1 MKTRSNEPPATH
13 GLPPP
18 PAPPARDANPWA
30 MSSSAGGPPASPPA
44 SPPRRRAQPDLSRSV
59 PSHRRPLQ
67 AAPLLVLVFMASL
80 GVRLAFD
87 AWRDQDYAGM
97 FAALAILS
105 MVAFMIWRRSR
116 PRR

>member
-1 MKTRSNEPPATH
+1 MKTRPNEPPAKA

-18 PAPPARDANPWA
+18 PAPPAHDANPWA
-30 MSSSAGGPPASPPA
+30 MSSSAGAPPA
-44 SPPRRRAQPDLSRSV
+44 SPPRRRAQPDPSRSV

-105 MVAFMIWRRSR
+105 MVAFMFWRRRR

>member
-1 MKTRSNEPPATH
+1 MKTRSQEPQAKS
-13 GLPPP
+13 GLPPA

-30 MSSSAGGPPASPPA
+30 MSSSVGGSSTLPPL
-44 SPPRRRAQPDLSRSV
+44 RRRAQPDPSRPA

-67 AAPLLVLVFMASL
+67 AAPLLVLVFMATMGL
-80 GVRLAFD
+80 RLAVR
-87 AWRDQDYAGM
+87 AWQEQDYAGM

-105 MVAFMIWRRSR
+105 MVAFMFWRRRR

>member
-1 MKTRSNEPPATH
+1 MKTRSKEPPAKS

-30 MSSSAGGPPASPPA
+30 MSSSAGGPPASPL
-44 SPPRRRAQPDLSRSV
+44 RRRAQPDPSRSV

-67 AAPLLVLVFMASL
+67 AAPLLVLVFMASM

-87 AWRDQDYAGM
+87 AWRDQEYAGM

-105 MVAFMIWRRSR
+105 MVAFMFWRRSR

>member
-1 MKTRSNEPPATH
+1 MKTRSKEPPAKS

-18 PAPPARDANPWA
+18 PAPPSRDANPWA
-30 MSSSAGGPPASPPA
+30 MTSSTGDPK
-44 SPPRRRAQPDLSRSV
+44 LSRREVSRSA
-59 PSHRRPLQ
+59 PSPRRPLQ
-67 AAPLLVLVFMASL
+67 AAPLLVLIFMASMGLRL
-80 GVRLAFD
+80 GFQ

-105 MVAFMIWRRSR
+105 MVAFMFWRRSR

>member
-1 MKTRSNEPPATH
+1 MKTRSKEPPAKS

-18 PAPPARDANPWA
+18 PAPPSRDANPWA
-30 MSSSAGGPPASPPA
+30 MTSSTGGPPTSPL
-44 SPPRRRAQPDLSRSV
+44 RRRAQPDPSRSA
-59 PSHRRPLQ
+59 PSPRRPLQ
-67 AAPLLVLVFMASL
+67 AAPLLVLIFMASMGLRL
-80 GVRLAFD
+80 GFQ

-105 MVAFMIWRRSR
+105 MVAFMFWRRSR

>member
-1 MKTRSNEPPATH
+1 MKTRPNEPPAKS

-30 MSSSAGGPPASPPA
+30 MSSSAGGPPTSPL
-44 SPPRRRAQPDLSRSV
+44 RRRAQPDPSRPV
-59 PSHRRPLQ
+59 TSHRRPLQ
-67 AAPLLVLVFMASL
+67 AAPLLVLVFMASMGL
-80 GVRLAFD
+80 RLAFD

-105 MVAFMIWRRSR
+105 MVAYMFWRRSR

>member
-1 MKTRSNEPPATH
+1 MKTRSQELPARS

-30 MSSSAGGPPASPPA
+30 MSSSTGDPKL
-44 SPPRRRAQPDLSRSV
+44 PRREVSRSA

-67 AAPLLVLVFMASL
+67 AAPLLVLIFMASL
-80 GVRLAFD
+80 GLRLAFR

-105 MVAFMIWRRSR
+105 MVAFMFWRR
-116 PRR
+116 RRRRLRR

>member
-1 MKTRSNEPPATH
+1 MKTRPNEPPAKS

-18 PAPPARDANPWA
+18 PAPPSRDANPWA
-30 MSSSAGGPPASPPA
+30 MSSSAGGPPASPL
-44 SPPRRRAQPDLSRSV
+44 RRRAQPDPSRSV

-67 AAPLLVLVFMASL
+67 AAPLLVLVFMASM

-105 MVAFMIWRRSR
+105 MVAFIFWRRSR

>member
-1 MKTRSNEPPATH
+1 
-13 GLPPP
+13 
-18 PAPPARDANPWA
+18 
-30 MSSSAGGPPASPPA
+30 MSSSAGGLSTSPL
-44 SPPRRRAQPDLSRSV
+44 RRRAQPDPSRSA

-67 AAPLLVLVFMASL
+67 AAPLLVLVFMASM

-105 MVAFMIWRRSR
+105 MVAFMFWRRSR

>member
-1 MKTRSNEPPATH
+1 MKTRPNEPPAKS

-18 PAPPARDANPWA
+18 PAPTARDANPWA
-30 MSSSAGGPPASPPA
+30 MSSSAGGPPTSPPL
-44 SPPRRRAQPDLSRSV
+44 RRRAQPDPSRSV

-67 AAPLLVLVFMASL
+67 AAPLLVLVFMASMGL
-80 GVRLAFD
+80 RLAVQS
-87 AWRDQDYAGM
+87 WRDQDYAGM

-105 MVAFMIWRRSR
+105 MVAFMFWRRSR